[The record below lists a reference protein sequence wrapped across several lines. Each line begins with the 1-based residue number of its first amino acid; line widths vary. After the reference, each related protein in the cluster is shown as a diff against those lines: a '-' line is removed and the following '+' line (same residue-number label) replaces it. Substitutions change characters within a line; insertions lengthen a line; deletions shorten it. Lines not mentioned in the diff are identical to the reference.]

1 MNIEI
6 KNINKSFKKKQ
17 VLNGISSTL
26 TPGVYGL
33 LGPNGAGKTTLLRC
47 MTGIYNDYKGE
58 VLFDG
63 KTLLQ
68 NRSLRNEIGYLPQKF
83 DMFKELSLYEM
94 MCYFASLKHIPK
106 KDEAEAVEKSL
117 TKVNL
122 WEMKDKRCGALSGGM
137 IRRAGIAQAVLG
149 EPSVIIVDEP
159 TAGLDPEE
167 RIRFKNII
175 SSIGKD
181 CVVLLSTHIVEDVE
195 AVCDRIIIMNHGD
208 ILYNS
213 DAVDVCKLAEG
224 KVYEMMENDVANL
237 KKFEVIRT
245 FRQGDT
251 TFCRVITSDEV
262 DLSPVL
268 PTVEDGY
275 LCAVKGMA

>member
-17 VLNGISSTL
+17 VLNGISSAL

-68 NRSLRNEIGYLPQKF
+68 NRGLRDKIGYLPQKF

-106 KDEAEAVEKSL
+106 KDEAETVEKAL
-117 TKVNL
+117 TRVNL

-137 IRRAGIAQAVLG
+137 IRRAGIAQAILG

-175 SSIGKD
+175 SSIGKE
-181 CVVLLSTHIVEDVE
+181 CIVLLSTHIVEDVE

-213 DAVDVCKLAEG
+213 KAEDVCDLAEG
-224 KVYEMMENDVANL
+224 KVYEMPENETANL
-237 KKFEVIRT
+237 KNFEVIRT
-245 FRQGDT
+245 SRQGDT
-251 TFCRVITSDEV
+251 IICRVITSDKV
-262 DLSPVL
+262 DLPPASP
-268 PTVEDGY
+268 TIEDGF